1 MYTLSNLIKAIP
13 FCILFSQIALTSSIE
28 LPVAN
33 KDCLYVD

>member
-1 MYTLSNLIKAIP
+1 MCSISYLIKAIP
-13 FCILFSQIALTSSIE
+13 FCISFSQIALTSSIE